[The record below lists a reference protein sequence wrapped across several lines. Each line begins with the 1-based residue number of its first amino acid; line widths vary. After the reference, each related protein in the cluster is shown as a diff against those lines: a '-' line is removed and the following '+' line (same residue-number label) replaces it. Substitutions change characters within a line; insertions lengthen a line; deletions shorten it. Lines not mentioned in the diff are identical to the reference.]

1 MSQASIPPKRRKA
14 QLMRTLQGGAYQKK
28 KKEKEK
34 PANTLL
40 QRRLPELGKQKES
53 SSVVLSFQKQP
64 HACFRVNPT
73 RIACILEIC
82 RWFSR
87 C

>member
-14 QLMRTLQGGAYQKK
+14 QLMRTLQGGAYQ

-53 SSVVLSFQKQP
+53 SSVVRRFRRSHT
-64 HACFRVNPT
+64 HAF
-73 RIACILEIC
+73 E
-82 RWFSR
+82 
-87 C
+87 